1 MKVIL
6 LADVK
11 NTGKKGDVVEVADGF
26 GRNYLLARKLAV
38 DASKNS
44 LQVLNNQI
52 AQAKELDEANRQEA
66 MALAKEL
73 EKITVEFSVNVGAN
87 GKVSG
92 SVSTKQIVESLAS
105 QHQITLDKRKF
116 KDTQPL
122 TSLGYHKLKVELYKG
137 VIGVVS
143 VYLKER

>member
-52 AQAKELDEANRQEA
+52 AQAKELDEANRQDA
-66 MALAKEL
+66 RDLAKEL
-73 EKITVEFSVNVGAN
+73 EKIHVEFSVNVGAN

-92 SVSTKQIVESLAS
+92 SVSTKQIVEALSN
-105 QHQITLDKRKF
+105 QYKITLDKRKF

-122 TSLGYHKLKVELYKG
+122 SSLGYHKLKVELYKG
-137 VIGVVS
+137 VIGIVS
-143 VYLKER
+143 VHLKEK

>member
-52 AQAKELDEANRQEA
+52 AHAKEVDEANRQEA
-66 MALAKEL
+66 MELAKDL
-73 EKITVEFSVNVGAN
+73 EKIKVEFSVNVGAN

-92 SVSTKQIVESLAS
+92 SVSTKQIVEALAS